1 MKRRLTGALL
11 GAVGL
16 ASAGIAA
23 TIALAAER
31 EPHVN
36 YILRCAGCHGVE
48 AAGAPNAGIPSFP
61 GLVGVFAGDE
71 DGRTYLFHVPGVV
84 GSSLSNA
91 EIAAV
96 MNYVMARWAGDS
108 LPADF
113 VPFTEDEV
121 AARRAI
127 PVASVVDFRRDIV
140 RRLAESG
147 IVAAEYPWP

>member
-1 MKRRLTGALL
+1 MAWRMAAVLVATGI
-11 GAVGL
+11 
-16 ASAGIAA
+16 ASAGVAA
-23 TIALAAER
+23 SIALAAER

-48 AAGAPNAGIPSFP
+48 AAGAPAAGIPPFP
-61 GLVGVFAGDE
+61 GLVGAFAGDE

-84 GSSLSNA
+84 GSSLTDA

-96 MNYVMARWAGDS
+96 MNYVMERWAADS
-108 LPADF
+108 LPAAF
-113 VPFTEDEV
+113 VPFTAEEV

-127 PVASVVDFRRDIV
+127 PVASVVDFRREIV
-140 RRLAESG
+140 KRLAASG